1 MEPFRLVC
9 PKCSSKIVVRNAQMI
24 GQTLPCPRCQ
34 GPVHVAPPLPS
45 DQPSTVAGSSASP
58 IDGKTPPPIRSDARP
73 QPVANRGPAFHRPTT
88 IQSDAIT
95 KVDPADW
102 DLGQIE
108 AGLAATT
115 GLAANRLDQ
124 PLPDFSEVDEAAL
137 GAPILT
143 PGYETSQSNEAL
155 QPIQPIESAKPP
167 GLAPHSWQNQQ
178 AKARRQLLLLGTVGI
193 SGCLLA
199 ALGFFAFLQIVG
211 KTKTTDPVVLANPG
225 AAAPPNLAAPAPA
238 SVAPSSEAPVAI
250 ADTPEALTN
259 LPLGNTP
266 SEPNPAAPADHASN
280 ATSPIAADAAIA
292 TQASPDNEPEKSNPT
307 TLAPPLFPA
316 NTSVEGTGA
325 LDPKATAPTDEPPI
339 DEELP
344 EIFQEFRNMFDRSS
358 QNGWD
363 DVGKGERILDNEL
376 TLENA
381 EVTFKEEFF
390 PPAIDVP
397 NWADRSERKFAS
409 IRSQP
414 MNLLQ
419 AVDWL
424 NKLGGV
430 GISVDWFSLNLSSI
444 DWREPIVLQG
454 ENITLGE
461 LLNQLCDSK
470 GLEPVEYA
478 GSFLYLRPKKEKV
491 AGRLRADGSTD
502 AGTLA
507 VGLPSENDQAIVEL
521 LIQWWGIEGCRYENG
536 RLQWVDTTEPHTQA
550 QLLSSL
556 QSVREAI
563 AALPPT
569 PSRGSDPYDF
579 ARPAAWVEARR
590 LAQKTI
596 PNDLIIHE
604 ERPIMDLL
612 MRSAEC
618 SKANLLFDWPAVWS
632 HGFHPGRLSISVLR
646 GRNLEEVS
654 NRYLDDHSLELVPLD
669 SQSLMLT
676 TDSERRA
683 TTRII
688 ALRTDRGVSLDE
700 IKQSL
705 RPLVPRGP
713 DQRSRFRCVPL
724 PGDENVVLVL
734 ICPPTLAQ
742 LRDIDLV
749 RALGIDRND

>member
-1 MEPFRLVC
+1 
-9 PKCSSKIVVRNAQMI
+9 VVRHAQMI

-34 GPVHVAPPLPS
+34 GPVHVAPPLPG
-45 DQPSTVAGSSASP
+45 DQPSAAAGPSVGPISGQTQPSAKADSN
-58 IDGKTPPPIRSDARP
+58 PPTIAARS
-73 QPVANRGPAFHRPTT
+73 PAFHRPTT
-88 IQSDAIT
+88 VHSDAIT

-115 GLAANRLDQ
+115 GLAADRLDE
-124 PLPDFSEVDEAAL
+124 PLPDFSEIDEAAL
-137 GAPILT
+137 DSQFSS
-143 PGYETSQSNEAL
+143 PGYEASQTTESSEPR
-155 QPIQPIESAKPP
+155 QTIESAKPP

-178 AKARRQLLLLGTVGI
+178 AKERRQLLLLGTVGV

-199 ALGFFAFLQIVG
+199 VLGFFAFLQIFG
-211 KTKTTDPVVLANPG
+211 KAKTTEPGALANPG
-225 AAAPPNLAAPAPA
+225 AVADPSLTAPATPN
-238 SVAPSSEAPVAI
+238 VATSSESPIADANAPDPSSN
-250 ADTPEALTN
+250 LT
-259 LPLGNTP
+259 LGNA
-266 SEPNPAAPADHASN
+266 SSDSNPAAPADNASN
-280 ATSPIAADAAIA
+280 LTSPIGTDTASA
-292 TQASPDNEPEKSNPT
+292 TNAPPNGEPEKTNPT
-307 TLAPPLFPA
+307 TMAPALFSLSDPA
-316 NTSVEGTGA
+316 NPSVEGAGTLA
-325 LDPKATAPTDEPPI
+325 PKTAAPTDEPPI
-339 DEELP
+339 EEELP

-397 NWADRSERKFAS
+397 NWADRSERKFAA

-414 MNLLQ
+414 MNLFQ

-424 NKLGGV
+424 NKLGGI

-444 DWREPIVLQG
+444 DGNEPIVLQG
-454 ENITLGE
+454 ENISLGQ
-461 LLNQLCDSK
+461 LLNQLCEAK

-478 GSFLYLRPKKEKV
+478 GSFLFLRPKKDRMS
-491 AGRLRADGSTD
+491 GRLRSDGSTE
-502 AGTLA
+502 AGSLA
-507 VGLPSENDQAIVEL
+507 VGLPPENDQAIVEL

-536 RLQWVDTTEPHTQA
+536 RLQWADTTEPHTQA

-563 AALPPT
+563 AAQPPT
-569 PSRGSDPYDF
+569 PSRGADPYDF
-579 ARPAAWVEARR
+579 ARPAAWVEAHR
-590 LAQKTI
+590 LAQKPI
-596 PNDLIIHE
+596 PNDVIFHE
-604 ERPIMDLL
+604 ERPVMDLL
-612 MRSAEC
+612 IRAAES
-618 SKANLLFDWPAVWS
+618 SKANLLFDWPPIWS
-632 HGFHPGRLSISVLR
+632 HGFHPGRLSISILR

-669 SQSLMLT
+669 SQSLLLT

-749 RALGIDRND
+749 RALGFDRND